1 MGQEMRMTGA
11 GIAHLMRHPS
21 PLPRA
26 VAHWFRRNTFVPA
39 ELARRGVRPW
49 VGYVVALALP
59 LAAALADGTLI
70 YFFPRLAFLGLL
82 ELLAVVLVALG
93 WGAGPSLL
101 ATAVGGGL
109 LSLALP
115 AQLGPQAGI
124 VGDILGD
131 ALFLAV
137 GGALSV
143 VAGRAERARRSAQ
156 AANRQMDE
164 LISVVSHELRQ
175 PLTSIQGGVQ
185 LMERRLAKLRVAEP
199 ALVGGRSRPARP
211 ERPEREGPD
220 ERDNQIAAVQALV
233 PGALREVALLNRLI
247 DDLLDASRVKT
258 HSLRVRMAACDLR
271 AIARA
276 AVEEQRL
283 AWPTRTI
290 TLVED
295 DEPGADDGMPVR
307 ADADRIGQALRNYL
321 TNALKYS
328 AADRPVTLRLR
339 RESGTARVEVRD
351 AGPGLT
357 PAQQRR
363 VWERF
368 HRVDGVRVRDGG
380 GTSLGLGLHITREI
394 VERHGGR
401 VGVESVPGK
410 GATFWLALPL
420 VDAT

>member
-1 MGQEMRMTGA
+1 MGKELGMIGA
-11 GIAHLMRHPS
+11 GIGQLIQHPT

-26 VAHWFRRNTFVPA
+26 IAIWFQRNTFVPS

-124 VGDILGD
+124 MGDILGD

-199 ALVGGRSRPARP
+199 ALVGGPSRPARL

-220 ERDNQIAAVQALV
+220 DQIAAVQSLI

-271 AIARA
+271 EIARA

-283 AWPTRTI
+283 AWPARTI

-295 DEPGADDGMPVR
+295 DEMGADGGMLVL

-328 AADRPVTLRLR
+328 ATDRPVTLRLR
-339 RESGTARVEVRD
+339 RERGMARVEVRD

-357 PAQQRR
+357 PAQQRQ

-368 HRVDGVRVRDGG
+368 HRVEGVRVRDGG

-401 VGVESVPGK
+401 VGVESALGK

-420 VDAT
+420 ADGPAI

>member
-1 MGQEMRMTGA
+1 MGKGMGMTDA
-11 GIAHLMRHPS
+11 GIGQLMRHPT
-21 PLPRA
+21 PLIQPVA
-26 VAHWFRRNTFVPA
+26 VWVRRNTFVPA

-59 LAAALADGTLI
+59 LAASLADGMLI

-124 VGDILGD
+124 VGDLLGD
-131 ALFLAV
+131 ALFLVV

-143 VAGRAERARRSAQ
+143 IAGRAERARRSAQ

-199 ALVGGRSRPARP
+199 ALVGGPARPARP
-211 ERPEREGPD
+211 ERPERDEHEGAD
-220 ERDNQIAAVQALV
+220 EQIAAIQALV

-271 AIARA
+271 EIARA

-283 AWPTRTI
+283 AWPARTI

-295 DEPGADDGMPVR
+295 GVPGADGGMPVL

-339 RESGTARVEVRD
+339 RERGTARVEVRD

-357 PAQQRR
+357 LAQQRR
-363 VWERF
+363 MWERF
-368 HRVDGVRVRDGG
+368 HRVEGVRVRDGG

-394 VERHGGR
+394 VERHGGH
-401 VGVESVPGK
+401 VGVESAPGK

-420 VDAT
+420 TDAT

>member
-1 MGQEMRMTGA
+1 MGKEMGMTDA
-11 GIAHLMRHPS
+11 GIGQFIRHPT
-21 PLPRA
+21 PLIQP
-26 VAHWFRRNTFVPA
+26 VAIWFRRNTFVPA

-124 VGDILGD
+124 MGDILGD

-199 ALVGGRSRPARP
+199 ALVGGPARP

-220 ERDNQIAAVQALV
+220 DQIAAIQALV

-258 HSLRVRMAACDLR
+258 HTLRVRMATCDLR

-283 AWPTRTI
+283 AWPARTI

-295 DEPGADDGMPVR
+295 GELGADGGMPVL

-339 RESGTARVEVRD
+339 RERGTARVEVRD

-357 PAQQRR
+357 PTQQRR

-368 HRVDGVRVRDGG
+368 HRAEGVRVRDGG

-401 VGVESVPGK
+401 VGVESAPGK

-420 VDAT
+420 ADAT